1 MVTMPRPW
9 VWTLGMDT
17 MMLYFSNTN
26 KLTLYMCLILTTSY
40 PETLQNNFVFTS
52 DQYKIMSCAPEIT
65 QY

>member
-1 MVTMPRPW
+1 MKKITV
-9 VWTLGMDT
+9 
-17 MMLYFSNTN
+17 FA
-26 KLTLYMCLILTTSY
+26 LYMCLILTTSY